1 MTLDYLISVPKTDD
15 PVWTEENPGPLHL
28 HLVGEYGTNW
38 VYDCRSATDPM
49 LLPEFATST
58 LLGSWDFEGVAQS
71 AIHPDY
77 YVIRPL
83 GNALVVE
90 TDIDGNPISEE
101 EGVATQDLRY
111 SYGAGWKQR
120 YLQETPAVNTLAT
133 YPEDVQPISLTMER
147 RFDDTAGFEGQGW
160 IATIEFSDPTRSP
173 DVRAIGIYDADW
185 NYLYTTGAFIWTEV
199 EPETTDPDTGETI
212 PAVFQWQTVN
222 PAGRVTVDPEPI
234 YYALLYASLQEGRMI
249 LDASAQGRTD
259 LFWDQNQS
267 GAPLPPL
274 GDTWTDSG
282 QTVTGNFGTVTG
294 VSGDKN
300 AFPIDSMTRIEGLE
314 ATVTEIWTGGDGII
328 LDPYRAYTVG
338 AVIEQKS
345 AAQQVT
351 NEGIPVTFVGEG
363 VTSAN

>member
-1 MTLDYLISVPKTDD
+1 
-15 PVWTEENPGPLHL
+15 
-28 HLVGEYGTNW
+28 
-38 VYDCRSATDPM
+38 
-49 LLPEFATST
+49 
-58 LLGSWDFEGVAQS
+58 
-71 AIHPDY
+71 
-77 YVIRPL
+77 
-83 GNALVVE
+83 
-90 TDIDGNPISEE
+90 
-101 EGVATQDLRY
+101 
-111 SYGAGWKQR
+111 
-120 YLQETPAVNTLAT
+120 
-133 YPEDVQPISLTMER
+133 MER
-147 RFDDTAGFEGQGW
+147 RFDDTPSFEGEGW

-185 NYLYTTGAFIWTEV
+185 NYLYTTGAFIWT
-199 EPETTDPDTGETI
+199 DTGEVDENDDPI
-212 PAVFQWQTVN
+212 FKWQTVN

-234 YYALLYASLQEGRMI
+234 NYALLYASLQEGRMI

-300 AFPIDSMTRIEGLE
+300 AFPVGSMTRIEGQE
-314 ATVTEIWTGGDGII
+314 ATVTEIWAGGDGII

-345 AAQQVT
+345 AAVQVT
-351 NEGIPVTFVGEG
+351 NEGVPVTFDGEG
-363 VTSAN
+363 VTSG